1 VNIDSNQ
8 YSSINSQVVQVS
20 PNVKSSSTTTTS
32 HSSGSTLKSLSV
44 SIRVEHD
51 PISRGSTQTVFVKVY
66 DNNKGNSSKPVSEA
80 HVDGKVIYASHEKI
94 EPFSGITDSKGDM
107 NPPHSWQIGG
117 NSDPGTFRVNAH
129 ASSKGYKPASATTA
143 FVVIAKNTANI
154 TNTTSTN
161 TTTVLPGNNTS
172 SGGINN
178 STSDNKVHFYS

>member
-80 HVDGKVIYASHEKI
+80 HVDGKVIYASHEN
-94 EPFSGITDSKGDM
+94 ITDSKGDM